1 MQATTSVRIESLC
14 KIAAAFTSLR
24 SLDRV
29 GEIVRD
35 AALELVG
42 SDGAS
47 VLLPEGDGC
56 CFPRHSA
63 LALARSE
70 RSKLESSAGGWAMRN
85 RCPAIIPDVAHDPR
99 TPFAVY
105 GPTLIES
112 VAAVPI
118 LQGGQGGQGGT
129 SPSLPPGL
137 VGQSSAGLP
146 APRSPREDSPVA
158 LGAIENYWI
167 ERHVASKEE
176 IEMLQLL
183 AELTALGLRSVHL
196 CAELESR
203 VQARTADL
211 EQLSRQL
218 LDEAE
223 QRRRSEEEAR
233 RLACTDELTGLYN
246 RRGLFSLGGPLLVQG
261 RKSSWPICVL
271 YADVDGLKRINDTQG
286 HEAGDR
292 AIQAAA
298 RALKGALRETDLVA
312 RVGGD
317 EFCAVLTGSQGDGS
331 ALLARLSRL
340 AKADPSSGRPAMSV
354 GLARDDGAMGT
365 DLDRLV
371 QRADHVMYALKRWR
385 RERTFAPNRETLRLW
400 APASSSAD

>member
-1 MQATTSVRIESLC
+1 MQASSSVRIESLC
-14 KIAAAFTSLR
+14 KIAATFTGLR

-29 GEIVRD
+29 GEVVRD

-56 CFPRHSA
+56 YFPRHST
-63 LALARSE
+63 LALVRGGE
-70 RSKLESSAGGWAMRN
+70 RCSVESSAGGWAMRN
-85 RCPAIIPDVAHDPR
+85 RCPAIIPDVANDPR
-99 TPFAVY
+99 TPFSLY

-118 LQGGQGGQGGT
+118 IQRDTGSLVEQSPT
-129 SPSLPPGL
+129 SRPPAAR
-137 VGQSSAGLP
+137 SSCEGK
-146 APRSPREDSPVA
+146 VA

-167 ERHVASKEE
+167 ERHIASKEE

-183 AELTALGLRSVHL
+183 AELTALGLRSIHL

-211 EQLSRQL
+211 EQLSRRL
-218 LDEAE
+218 LDEAA

-233 RLACTDELTGLYN
+233 RMAYTDELTGLYN
-246 RRGLFSLGGPLLVQG
+246 RRGLFAVGEPLLLKG
-261 RKSSWPICVL
+261 RETGWPICVL
-271 YADVDGLKRINDTQG
+271 YADVDGLKKINDSQG

-298 RALKGALRETDLVA
+298 RALKAALRETDLVA
-312 RVGGD
+312 RLGGD
-317 EFCAVLTGSQGDGS
+317 ELCAVLTGSQGDGS
-331 ALLARLSRL
+331 ALLSRLSKL
-340 AKADPSSGRPAMSV
+340 AQPDPASGRPAMSV
-354 GLARDDGAMGT
+354 GLARDDRAATT
-365 DLDRLV
+365 DLERLV

-385 RERTFAPNRETLRLW
+385 RERTFAPDRETLRLW
-400 APASSSAD
+400 PPCRAAAD

>member
-1 MQATTSVRIESLC
+1 MQATSSVRIESLC
-14 KIAAAFTSLR
+14 KIAATFTGLR

-29 GEIVRD
+29 GEVVRD

-56 CFPRHSA
+56 YFPRHST
-63 LALARSE
+63 LTLARGGE
-70 RSKLESSAGGWAMRN
+70 RCGVEASAGGWAMRN

-99 TPFAVY
+99 TPFSIY

-118 LQGGQGGQGGT
+118 LQGGT
-129 SPSLPPGL
+129 AARS
-137 VGQSSAGLP
+137 VAEQSSTGLG
-146 APRSPREDSPVA
+146 AAARGSREPEGKVA

-167 ERHVASKEE
+167 ERHTASKEE

-183 AELTALGLRSVHL
+183 AELTALGLRSIHL

-211 EQLSRQL
+211 EQLSRRL

-233 RLACTDELTGLYN
+233 RLAYTDELTGLFN
-246 RRGLFSLGGPLLVQG
+246 RRGLFALGEPLLHKG
-261 RKSSWPICVL
+261 RESGWPICVL
-271 YADVDGLKRINDTQG
+271 YADVDGLKKINDTQG

-298 RALKGALRETDLVA
+298 RALTAALRETDLVA
-312 RVGGD
+312 RLGGD
-317 EFCAVLTGSQGDGS
+317 ELCAVLTGSQGDGS
-331 ALLARLSRL
+331 ALLSRLSRL
-340 AKADPSSGRPAMSV
+340 AQPDRESGRPAMSI
-354 GLARDDGAMGT
+354 GLARDDRAATT
-365 DLDRLV
+365 DLERLV

-385 RERTFAPNRETLRLW
+385 RERTFAPDRETLRLW
-400 APASSSAD
+400 PPCPARSE

>member
-1 MQATTSVRIESLC
+1 MQASSSVRIESLC
-14 KIAAAFTSLR
+14 KIAATFTGLR

-29 GEIVRD
+29 GEVVRD

-56 CFPRHSA
+56 YFPRHST
-63 LALARSE
+63 LTLSRCGE
-70 RSKLESSAGGWAMRN
+70 RCGVEASAGGWAMRN
-85 RCPAIIPDVAHDPR
+85 RCPAIIPDVARDPR
-99 TPFAVY
+99 TPFSVY

-118 LQGGQGGQGGT
+118 EGEGK
-129 SPSLPPGL
+129 
-137 VGQSSAGLP
+137 
-146 APRSPREDSPVA
+146 VA

-167 ERHVASKEE
+167 ERHIASKEE

-183 AELTALGLRSVHL
+183 AELTALGLRSIHL
-196 CAELESR
+196 CTELESR

-211 EQLSRQL
+211 EQLSRRL

-233 RLACTDELTGLYN
+233 RLAYTDELTGLYN
-246 RRGLFSLGGPLLVQG
+246 RRGLFALGEPLLQTG
-261 RKSSWPICVL
+261 RETGWPICVL
-271 YADVDGLKRINDTQG
+271 YADVDGLKQINDTQG

-298 RALKGALRETDLVA
+298 HALKAALRETDLVA
-312 RVGGD
+312 RLGGD
-317 EFCAVLTGSQGDGS
+317 ELCAVLTGSQGDGS
-331 ALLARLSRL
+331 ALLSRLSRL
-340 AKADPSSGRPAMSV
+340 AQPDPANGRPALSV
-354 GLARDDGAMGT
+354 GLARDDRAATT
-365 DLDRLV
+365 DLERLV

-385 RERTFAPNRETLRLW
+385 RERVFAPDRETLRLW
-400 APASSSAD
+400 PPCPARSAD